1 MRDKGIAALGRVML
15 AKRERVI
22 MIQPWDAGLMGTTL
36 RYPYEIRDAKEYLA
50 GVPDLKVDAEM
61 LKLADQILQSKAAK
75 FEPSQFVDRYE
86 EAVVDMLKTKQA
98 GQPVSREQTAPPRQ
112 TVLNLMDALRRSIVE
127 EKTGSAAPTKGRKRT
142 RGQVEMLL
150 PIPGKKG
157 KDAAAKPAGRSCKKG
172 RLAG

>member
-1 MRDKGIAALGRVML
+1 
-15 AKRERVI
+15 
-22 MIQPWDAGLMGTTL
+22 MIQPWDTGLMGTTL
-36 RYPYEIRDAKEYLA
+36 RYPNEIMDAKEYLA
-50 GVPDLKVDAEM
+50 GGPDVKVDPEI

-98 GQPVSREQTAPPRQ
+98 GLPVSREQPPPLPQ
-112 TVLNLMDALRRSIVE
+112 TVVNLMDALRRSITE
-127 EKTGSAAPTKGRKRT
+127 EKTGSAAPPKGRKRT

-157 KDAAAKPAGRSCKKG
+157 KDAAAKPTGQPGARAKKRSG
-172 RLAG
+172 